1 MKDDKTMRLAMKI
14 AAAAAL
20 LSVCGC
26 SKSTTSSPAAA
37 KEPAR
42 APEAVANSTAQAGS
56 VSGTAAPGAIVVL
69 APKTPRDLPASDPV
83 WMDQVSATF
92 TPEFLFV
99 RTGQPVQFRNSDDTL
114 HNVHVGNTDTGEPS
128 FNVAIPTGEQYAYTF
143 AKDGFYHV
151 GCDIHP
157 AMSAEIFAAS
167 TPFVT
172 RTNPDGS
179 FSFAEVPPGSY
190 VLRSVAGAERK
201 EREVEVKAGANAL
214 PPLS

>member
-1 MKDDKTMRLAMKI
+1 MRLAMKL
-14 AAAAAL
+14 AAAAVL
-20 LSVCGC
+20 LSACGC
-26 SKSTTSSPAAA
+26 SKSTTSSAASNQEPAPAPAAA
-37 KEPAR
+37 P
-42 APEAVANSTAQAGS
+42 TAQVGA
-56 VSGTAAPGAIVVL
+56 VSGTAAPGVIIVL
-69 APKTPRDLPASDPV
+69 ASKTTRELPASEPV

-114 HNVHVGNTDTGEPS
+114 HNVHVGNADTGEPS

-172 RTNPDGS
+172 RTGPDGT
-179 FSFAEVPPGSY
+179 FSFADVPAGFY